1 MKQQTEQFLQSTPN
15 KLELKKGGGCFG
27 CFGIPFLLG
36 GMFVLFIVA
45 QIIPVSNAADIP
57 WWAWILM
64 AGMGLIFTAV
74 GAAIAF
80 GRRWVTLDNASGRI
94 WIAWGLL
101 RPMRG
106 QAYYLKDYDRV
117 VINYDPGDSDTA
129 GSYTILL
136 KSLNGGELNMLN
148 SQDFGIAH
156 NQAMILMN
164 FLNLPLDDNSSDRPV
179 TIKPKEAVAAGVA
192 IREVKDVAEPET
204 LLCDIQ
210 ISEQELTIS
219 IPNAKFSPFNL
230 IGLMF
235 PVIFALI
242 FIANV
247 LPFFNNTQTPLVVKI
262 VFFGFIGLFFVLIP
276 ALTVL
281 NKYVS
286 SHGFSMVVTVNK
298 AGIVMRQKRQSK
310 TISRESIISLDY
322 ATIES
327 TFSRITTSGNGQSYV
342 NNYTP
347 AWMERL
353 RRFARSKG
361 VIVKSREGVFYIGAG
376 LPDAEL
382 VYLYS
387 LISGYFT
394 TE

>member
-1 MKQQTEQFLQSTPN
+1 M
-15 KLELKKGGGCFG
+15 
-27 CFGIPFLLG
+27 
-36 GMFVLFIVA
+36 
-45 QIIPVSNAADIP
+45 
-57 WWAWILM
+57 
-64 AGMGLIFTAV
+64 
-74 GAAIAF
+74 
-80 GRRWVTLDNASGRI
+80 
-94 WIAWGLL
+94 
-101 RPMRG
+101 
-106 QAYYLKDYDRV
+106 
-117 VINYDPGDSDTA
+117 
-129 GSYTILL
+129 
-136 KSLNGGELNMLN
+136 
-148 SQDFGIAH
+148 
-156 NQAMILMN
+156 
-164 FLNLPLDDNSSDRPV
+164 
-179 TIKPKEAVAAGVA
+179 
-192 IREVKDVAEPET
+192 
-204 LLCDIQ
+204 
-210 ISEQELTIS
+210 
-219 IPNAKFSPFNL
+219 
-230 IGLMF
+230 
-235 PVIFALI
+235 IFALI
-242 FIANV
+242 FVLNV

-262 VFFGFIGLFFVLIP
+262 VFLGFIGLFFVLIP

-310 TISRESIISLDY
+310 TISRESISSLDY

-327 TFSRITTSGNGQSYV
+327 TFSRITTSGNGQSYA

-347 AWMERL
+347 AWIERL